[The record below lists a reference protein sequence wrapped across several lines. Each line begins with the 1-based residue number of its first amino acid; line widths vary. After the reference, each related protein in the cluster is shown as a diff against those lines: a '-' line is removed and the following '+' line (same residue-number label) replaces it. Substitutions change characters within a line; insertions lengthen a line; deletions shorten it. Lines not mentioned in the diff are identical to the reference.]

1 MSLSA
6 KKRDRPQP
14 VMNVT
19 PLVDVV
25 LVLLIIFMVV
35 IPMMDTAPSV
45 SLPDIFNPD
54 EDPKGK
60 ADPYTLSIT
69 SSGETYFEKLP
80 VAEDQLADTLSKA
93 NQEDASRR
101 LILRADRAT
110 EYADVRKLFKV
121 CQGIGFPGISMR
133 VNSLKQDEK

>member
-1 MSLSA
+1 MSLAA
-6 KKRDRPQP
+6 KKRERPQP

-35 IPMMDTAPSV
+35 IPMMDAAPSV

-60 ADPYTLSIT
+60 TDPYTLSVT
-69 SSGETYFEKLP
+69 TVGETWFEKEQ
-80 VAEDQLADTLSKA
+80 VAEGALRDVLVKA
-93 NQEDASRR
+93 NQADVSRR
-101 LILRADRAT
+101 LILRADRGT
-110 EYADVRKLFKV
+110 EYAHVRKLFKV
-121 CQGIGFPGISMR
+121 CQSVGFPGISMR
-133 VNSLKQDEK
+133 VNSLKQDDK

>member
-6 KKRDRPQP
+6 KKRARPQP

-35 IPMMDTAPSV
+35 IPMMDTIPSV
-45 SLPDIFNPD
+45 SIPDIFHPD

-60 ADPYTLSIT
+60 ADPYTLSMT
-69 SSGETYFEKLP
+69 SAGEVYFEK
-80 VAEDQLADTLSKA
+80 AQIAQTELADTLRKA
-93 NQEDASRR
+93 NEADASRR

-110 EYADVRKLFKV
+110 KYADVRELFKV
-121 CQGIGFPGISMR
+121 CQGIGFPGVSMR
-133 VNSLKQDEK
+133 VNSLKPEDR